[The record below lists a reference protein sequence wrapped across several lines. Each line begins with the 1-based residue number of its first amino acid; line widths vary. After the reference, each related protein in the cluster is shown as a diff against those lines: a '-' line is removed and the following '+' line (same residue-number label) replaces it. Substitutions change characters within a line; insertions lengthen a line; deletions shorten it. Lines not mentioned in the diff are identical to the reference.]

1 MKIIVVTGCLGF
13 IGSYFTRKALQ
24 RGWQVR
30 GIDKITYAA
39 NPCLLKEFNEYSN
52 FCFEKKDIKNLT
64 RLYDCD
70 YIVNFAAESHV
81 GNSIINSDDFI
92 NSNILGVKN
101 LLDLVKNKPT
111 NTNDKPILIHIS
123 TDEVYGDIE
132 IGEHSETDVLKP
144 SNPYSAAK
152 AAGDMLINAWSR
164 TYGVEY
170 IMLRPT
176 NNYGMGQYPEKL
188 IPLAVKNLTRGK
200 KIKLHDEG
208 KPIRNWLHA
217 DDTAEAVLTV
227 IESGN
232 VNEIYNVAGG
242 FEQSNSETVRKI
254 IKAYFG
260 TDDNWEQYVDFGV
273 VREGQD
279 VRYALNDE
287 KLRILGWA
295 PKKEFNKELQ
305 SIVDHHKNIF
315 LW

>member
-1 MKIIVVTGCLGF
+1 
-13 IGSYFTRKALQ
+13 
-24 RGWQVR
+24 
-30 GIDKITYAA
+30 
-39 NPCLLKEFNEYSN
+39 
-52 FCFEKKDIKNLT
+52 
-64 RLYDCD
+64 
-70 YIVNFAAESHV
+70 
-81 GNSIINSDDFI
+81 
-92 NSNILGVKN
+92 
-101 LLDLVKNKPT
+101 
-111 NTNDKPILIHIS
+111 
-123 TDEVYGDIE
+123 
-132 IGEHSETDVLKP
+132 
-144 SNPYSAAK
+144 
-152 AAGDMLINAWSR
+152 
-164 TYGVEY
+164 
-170 IMLRPT
+170 MLRPT

-287 KLRILGWA
+287 KLRSLGWA